1 MKKIPF
7 FKSTLIIIIIS
18 ILSACNPDN
27 GDEQPVDQYLV
38 SYEKYKTYL
47 PSFIK
52 SILTA
57 LEDDYPQLKEISDH
71 MDHGVDVYKITY
83 MTKFDG
89 KDIMASGIVSI
100 PITEGAFPL
109 LSFQNGTN
117 TQNSNAP
124 SVNPGNE
131 LYTLLEFMASAGFVV
146 SAPDYLGFGASKA
159 MFHPYLDKESTVQT
173 VTDMLRAVNELLSNH
188 LNKEVS
194 KELYITGYSQ
204 GGWATAQLQKTIEQ
218 SATGEFD
225 LKASACGAG
234 PYDLK
239 LVNDYILAQTEYPMP
254 YFIGY
259 IFNSYINLD
268 DIKNSPSD
276 VFKLPYSDRIL
287 KLYDGTKSGEE
298 INDQLT
304 TITDLLFTE
313 EYRTTANTNTKFST
327 VISTLEKNS
336 VSAWK
341 TNIPTLLLHGS
352 ADNYVPPTTSANLY
366 SGFVAQG
373 VDKSKVTLVPIP
385 GAGHTTGII
394 PSCVAAFSW
403 FIDLNSAN

>member
-1 MKKIPF
+1 MKKNPF
-7 FKSTLIIIIIS
+7 LKSALIILIFS
-18 ILSACNPDN
+18 LFSSCNPDE
-27 GDEQPVDQYLV
+27 GGEQPIDQYLV

-47 PSFIK
+47 PSYIK
-52 SILTA
+52 SILSA
-57 LEDDYPQLKEISDH
+57 LEDDYPQLSEISDH
-71 MDHGVDVYKITY
+71 MVHGVEVYKITY

-124 SVNPGNE
+124 SVNPDSE
-131 LYTLLEFMASAGFVV
+131 LYILLEFMASAGFVV
-146 SAPDYLGFGASKA
+146 SAPDYLGFGASKT

-173 VTDMLRAVNELLSNH
+173 VTDMLRAVNELLTNH

-194 KELYITGYSQ
+194 KDLYITGYSQ

-218 SATGEFD
+218 ESSGEFN

-259 IFNSYINLD
+259 IFNSYINLG
-268 DIKNSPSD
+268 DITNTPAD

-287 KLYDGTKSGEE
+287 QLYDGTKSGEE
-298 INDQLT
+298 INAQLT
-304 TITDLLFTE
+304 TITDVLFTE
-313 EYRTTANTNTKFST
+313 EYKTTANTNTKFST
-327 VISTLEKNS
+327 VMATLEKNS
-336 VSAWK
+336 VTAWK
-341 TNIPTLLLHGS
+341 TNVPTMLLHGS

-366 SGFVAQG
+366 NGFLEQG
-373 VDKSKVTLVPIP
+373 ADISQVTLVPIP
-385 GAGHTTGII
+385 GAGHTTGIV
-394 PSCVAAFSW
+394 PACVASFSW
-403 FIDLNSAN
+403 FIELNSAN